1 MATAIETTHSNF
13 NNRKKEARELGCET
27 LEDLIN
33 IIEKY
38 ESKGFSFEA
47 KEDGRNYGDIWGT
60 NTSLGGYLTFN
71 EAEMI
76 LRSPVVGRIRH
87 IEARDALDYIKA
99 KNFFNEINMNDDY
112 NLFKPA

>member
-1 MATAIETTHSNF
+1 
-13 NNRKKEARELGCET
+13 
-27 LEDLIN
+27 
-33 IIEKY
+33 
-38 ESKGFSFEA
+38 
-47 KEDGRNYGDIWGT
+47 
-60 NTSLGGYLTFN
+60 
-71 EAEMI
+71 MI